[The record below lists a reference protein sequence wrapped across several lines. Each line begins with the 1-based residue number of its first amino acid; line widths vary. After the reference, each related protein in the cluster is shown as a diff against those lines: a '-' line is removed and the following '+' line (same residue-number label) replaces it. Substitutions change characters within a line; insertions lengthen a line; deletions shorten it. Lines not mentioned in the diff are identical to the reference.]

1 MRPIERV
8 YVYSLGGAEA
18 FAAEMAGVGPIPA
31 DVRVAAQDAAAARVI
46 LSNGPALG
54 LGTVVEL

>member
-1 MRPIERV
+1 MLAGERPGRA
-8 YVYSLGGAEA
+8 GAEQITL
-18 FAAEMAGVGPIPA
+18 FKSVG
-31 DVRVAAQDAAAARVI
+31 VAAQDAAAARVI